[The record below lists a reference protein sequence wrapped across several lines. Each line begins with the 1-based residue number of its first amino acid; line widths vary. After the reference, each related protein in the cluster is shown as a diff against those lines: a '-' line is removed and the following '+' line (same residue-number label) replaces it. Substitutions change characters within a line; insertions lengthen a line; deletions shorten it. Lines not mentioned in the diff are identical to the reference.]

1 MEKQSRAFLDRFLA
15 TSTPSG
21 FESQGQQLWKEQAAR
36 YADTVGTD
44 VHGNVVAAL
53 NESAETRVMLAGH
66 ADEIGLMATYI
77 DDNGFISFA
86 AIGGVDAAVLPGM
99 RVRFLG
105 KKGPVGVIGRKPIH
119 LMEKDERDKG
129 IDIKHLWIDIGAT
142 SGKEAR
148 KHVDIGSAACVIA
161 DCQVLLN
168 GRMVSKA
175 LDDKAGAFVIAEA
188 LRLIAEQR
196 KRLKVAVYGVAT
208 VQEEVGVRG
217 AMTSGYGV
225 NPHAAIAVD
234 VSFATDAPG
243 IEKKTAG
250 DVSLG
255 GGPILHRG
263 PNINMPLNDRLAG
276 AAKSLKMKIQ
286 WAAEPRISGT
296 DADPLQVT
304 RGGAAASLVSIPNR
318 YTHTPVEMCS
328 LSDIDDAARLVAE
341 TVLAM
346 PAQPNFLPY

>member
-1 MEKQSRAFLDRFLA
+1 MQKQSRAFLERFLA

-21 FESQGQQLWKEQAAR
+21 FESQGQLLWRERTAQ

-44 VHGNVVAAL
+44 VHGNVVAAI
-53 NESAETRVMLAGH
+53 NEAGRTRVMLAGH
-66 ADEIGLMATYI
+66 ADEIGLMVTYI

-105 KKGPVGVIGRKPIH
+105 KEGLVGVIGRKPIH

-129 IDIKHLWIDIGAT
+129 IDIKHLWIDIGAK

-148 KHVDIGSAACVIA
+148 KHVEVGSAACVIA
-161 DCQVLLN
+161 DYQALLN
-168 GRMVSKA
+168 DRVVSKA
-175 LDDKAGAFVIAEA
+175 FDDKAGAFVVAEA
-188 LRLIAEQR
+188 LRLISEQR

-217 AMTSGYGV
+217 AITSGYGV
-225 NPHAAIAVD
+225 NPHAAIAID

-250 DVSLG
+250 DVTLG

-263 PNINMPLNDRLAG
+263 PNINIPLNDMLVK
-276 AAKSLKMKIQ
+276 AAKSLKMTVQ
-286 WAAEPRISGT
+286 WAAEPRITGT
-296 DADPLQVT
+296 DADPLQVS
-304 RGGAAASLVSIPNR
+304 RGGAATSLISIPNR

-328 LSDIDDAARLVAE
+328 LSDIEDTAKLVAE
-341 TVLAM
+341 AVLAM
-346 PAQPNFLPY
+346 PEQPNFLPF